1 MWPKKPDEK
10 AEDFAYAD
18 DPEFST
24 IRRKLARWTADNVR
38 IIKDLKPP
46 RCSMLDGEGLRYIRP
61 GIWQRRHDQ
70 RVLVGGAVDHFVA
83 DFQGHPTSRPLA
95 CRARLAWRSEHPR
108 RRRRREWR
116 QIRCCIPLAGFS
128 VMGQPT
134 SFGGTLRQRCCETSD
149 PILLTTHQGL
159 AHKACRSVNERSRC
173 WRVSQHDPVPCRHC
187 GACCWPARHPL
198 PAVS

>member
-1 MWPKKPDEK
+1 MIPS
-10 AEDFAYAD
+10 
-18 DPEFST
+18 ST
-24 IRRKLARWTADNVR
+24 IRRKLARWAADNVR

-46 RCSMLDGEGLRYIRP
+46 QLLHAG
-61 GIWQRRHDQ
+61 RRRSPVHSAGNLATAAHDQ

-116 QIRCCIPLAGFS
+116 QIRWCIPLAGFS